1 MDAVP
6 RIGLSI
12 AVLALLLGVGCGSPP
27 DPDLLRLPLGFP
39 RPRIPADNPLSAA
52 KLELGR
58 LLFFDKRLSANGT
71 QSCGSCHEPARAF
84 SDGRGQAVGST
95 GQIHPRGSMSLANV
109 GYFSALTWGNPLV
122 RTLEEQV
129 LLPLFGESPV
139 ELGQAGK
146 EQELLAGLRADPQ
159 LAQRFAAAFPDDPTP
174 VRLSNL
180 AKAIASFERTLIS
193 GRSPYDRYQYGRDA
207 SALSDAARRG
217 MDLFFGEKFECH
229 HCHGSFA
236 LTDSTF
242 DENTV
247 FEEAF
252 FHNNALYNLDARGA
266 YPPGN
271 QGVYE
276 ISGKDS
282 DRGRFRAPSLRNIA
296 VTAPYMH
303 DGSITTLEEV
313 LLHYARGGR
322 RIDTGSRAGD
332 GSLNPNKSPF
342 VRYFNPTDQEIA
354 DVLAFLNS
362 LTDSEFLT
370 DPRFSDPFQTPN

>member
-1 MDAVP
+1 MDSLL
-6 RIGLSI
+6 RIGL
-12 AVLALLLGVGCGSPP
+12 ALTLAGLTLSSGCDAPAS
-27 DPDLLRLPLGFP
+27 PDLLQLPPGFP

-52 KLELGR
+52 KIELGR
-58 LLFFDKRLSANGT
+58 SLFFDRRLSANGT

-84 SDGRGQAVGST
+84 TDGRGQAIGST
-95 GQIHPRGSMSLANV
+95 GQSHPRGSMSLANV

-129 LLPLFGESPV
+129 LLPLFGESPI
-139 ELGQAGK
+139 ELGQAGQ
-146 EQELLAGLRADPQ
+146 EQTLLAWLRNDARY
-159 LAQRFAAAFPDDPTP
+159 AERFAAAFPGDPAP
-174 VRLSNL
+174 VSLSNL
-180 AKAIASFERTLIS
+180 TKAIASFERTLIS
-193 GRSPYDRYQYGRDA
+193 GQSPYDRYQYGRDP
-207 SALSDAARRG
+207 SALSDSARRG
-217 MDLFFGEKFECH
+217 MDLFFGERFECH

-247 FEEAF
+247 FDEAF
-252 FHNNALYNLDARGA
+252 FHNNGLYNLDVRGA

-276 ISGKDS
+276 ISGKDG

-332 GSLNPNKSPF
+332 GSLNPNKSLF
-342 VRYFNPTDQEIA
+342 VRYFNPSDQEIA
-354 DVLAFLNS
+354 DVLAFLNA
-362 LTDSEFLT
+362 LTDSEFLH
-370 DPRFSDPFQTPN
+370 DPRFSDPWAAAQ